1 MSNEKHNN
9 SSRFRLGLIINP
21 MAGLGG
27 SVALK
32 GSDGAD
38 TAAQAL
44 ALGAKPKA
52 GMRTAQAL
60 DQLVGMD
67 LEVVTYPGPM
77 GEQVARELGFDV
89 TVLGNIDIDA
99 TRAEDTEQAAQDL
112 AAHGVDIVL
121 FAGGDG
127 TARNIV
133 NALPENYP
141 VLGIPAGVK
150 IHSGVYALSP
160 GAAGAVVAMLVRG
173 ELVSLVD
180 QEVRDIDE
188 EAFRQG
194 KVRAQYYG
202 ELRVPQEHRYV
213 QNVKSS
219 GREVEELVVADIA
232 ADVVE
237 QMEDGVRYLMG
248 SGSTVKAVMD
258 ELGLENTL
266 LGVDVIEDGQLIAS
280 DCTASELLSLAQ
292 GHECRIIITV
302 IGGQGH
308 IIGRGNQ
315 QLSPEVLRCVGREN
329 IQLIATKTK
338 LNELEGRP
346 LIVDSGDPQLDRQMA
361 GVMPVIT
368 GYHDAVL
375 YRVSDWTGE

>member
-89 TVLGNIDIDA
+89 TVLGSIDIDA
-99 TRAEDTEQAAQDL
+99 TRAEDTEQAAKDL

-160 GAAGAVVAMLVRG
+160 GAAGAVVAMLVSG

-315 QLSPEVLRCVGREN
+315 QLSPELLRCVGREN